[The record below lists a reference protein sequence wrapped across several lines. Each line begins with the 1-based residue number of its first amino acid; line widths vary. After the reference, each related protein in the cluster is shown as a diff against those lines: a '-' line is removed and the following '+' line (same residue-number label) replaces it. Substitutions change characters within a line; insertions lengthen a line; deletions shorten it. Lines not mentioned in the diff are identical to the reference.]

1 MKSVLYYETKVGK
14 VEIAEKMII
23 LQICFFETSGLD
35 SERYL
40 IKETKLSNRQVN
52 S

>member
-14 VEIAEKMII
+14 VGIAEKMII
-23 LQICFFETSGLD
+23 LQICFFFETSGLD

-40 IKETKLSNRQVN
+40 IKTIK
-52 S
+52 

>member
-14 VEIAEKMII
+14 IGIAEKIII
-23 LQICFFETSGLD
+23 LQICFFETSSLD

-40 IKETKLSNRQVN
+40 IKETKLSNK
-52 S
+52 